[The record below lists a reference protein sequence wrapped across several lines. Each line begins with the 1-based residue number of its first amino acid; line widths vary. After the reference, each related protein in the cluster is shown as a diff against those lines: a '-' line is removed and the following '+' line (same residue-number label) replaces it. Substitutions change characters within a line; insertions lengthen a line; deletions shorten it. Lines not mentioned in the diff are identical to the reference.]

1 MKKYIY
7 TLLLLPSFALGQV
20 VDSCYSINDFLLELN
35 NLNPSISID
44 LEEGWNLI
52 GSTCYESLETTETF
66 EPYLDKIIIVKDNV
80 GNVYL
85 PEYNFNNIDSLRPG
99 LGYQIKINEP
109 IADFSLCSNLEN
121 IPIIEGCT
129 DCFADNFH
137 PMATVDDGSCLESEI
152 DSTDKVLLLHVDFM
166 SNTFLGGKEFHF
178 PQSSDLTLSWTSET
192 EFSIELIEIIQL
204 YYSELD
210 ELLFEALISSDD
222 PWDPWG
228 YPSIYYPMVLDTMFE
243 SISTPIEMPDTSL
256 FEIMWYDEE
265 NPFPYTN
272 SSMWSS
278 INNLEV
284 VENYRNT
291 NPGGLINIFIL
302 NPLNVI
308 MSDWSYIVI
317 LKN

>member
-7 TLLLLPSFALGQV
+7 TLLLIPSIVFGQV

-66 EPYLDKIIIVKDNV
+66 EPYIEKVIIVKDNV

-85 PEYNFNNIDSLRPG
+85 PEYNFSNIDSLRPG
-99 LGYQIKINEP
+99 LGYQVKLSQS
-109 IADFSLCSNLEN
+109 IADFSLCSNIEN
-121 IPIIEGCT
+121 IPVIEGCT
-129 DCFADNFH
+129 DCLAINFY
-137 PMATVDDGSCLESEI
+137 PMATVDDGSCIEPEI
-152 DSTDKVLLLHVDFM
+152 DSTNKVLLLLVDYI
-166 SNTFLGGKEFHF
+166 SNTFVSGKEYYF
-178 PQSSDLTLSWTSET
+178 PLNLDSILSWTSQAEFGIET
-192 EFSIELIEIIQL
+192 IQL
-204 YYSELD
+204 HYSELD
-210 ELLFEALISSDD
+210 ELLFEAFIMSDV
-222 PWDPWG
+222 WG
-228 YPSIYYPMVLDTMFE
+228 YPYIYYPMELDTVFE

-256 FEIMWYDEE
+256 FEIISYNEE

-272 SSMWSS
+272 SYMWSS
-278 INNLEV
+278 ISNLEV

-291 NPGGLINIFIL
+291 NPGGTINIFVL
-302 NPLNVI
+302 NPLNVAVNN
-308 MSDWSYIVI
+308 WSYIVI